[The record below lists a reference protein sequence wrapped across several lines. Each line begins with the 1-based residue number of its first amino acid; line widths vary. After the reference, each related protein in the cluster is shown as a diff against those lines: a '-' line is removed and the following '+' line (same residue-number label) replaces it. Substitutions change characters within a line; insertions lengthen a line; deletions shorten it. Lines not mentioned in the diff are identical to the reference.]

1 MIRLLLLKMKVT
13 EKNLTTYLASFAMN
27 ASGIN
32 RVSVNTKAGE
42 PKGA

>member
-1 MIRLLLLKMKVT
+1 MIRLLLVKMKVT
-13 EKNLTTYLASFAMN
+13 EKNLTTYLATLAMN

-32 RVSVNTKAGE
+32 HVNLKAGE